1 MEFGPGLPY
10 TLFIWQDTKK
20 IIIIL
25 DIFITLIF
33 LYDSDTCLLSLH
45 ISLPEVKCANQSS
58 ISVSLANCNLITFE
72 RINLG
77 V

>member
-10 TLFIWQDTKK
+10 TLFIWQDTEKIKK
-20 IIIIL
+20 YLINCPSYIL
-25 DIFITLIF
+25 LI
-33 LYDSDTCLLSLH
+33 H
-45 ISLPEVKCANQSS
+45 INCSYMFLPEVKCANQSS

-72 RINLG
+72 RFNLG